1 MCIPLMHLYFFVF
14 HMIVLPLYTIIYRCR
29 EKTLVI
35 RLDGPV
41 IYVTITD
48 YT

>member
-1 MCIPLMHLYFFVF
+1 
-14 HMIVLPLYTIIYRCR
+14 MILPLYTIIYRCR
-29 EKTLVI
+29 EKKLVI

-41 IYVTITD
+41 TYVTITD